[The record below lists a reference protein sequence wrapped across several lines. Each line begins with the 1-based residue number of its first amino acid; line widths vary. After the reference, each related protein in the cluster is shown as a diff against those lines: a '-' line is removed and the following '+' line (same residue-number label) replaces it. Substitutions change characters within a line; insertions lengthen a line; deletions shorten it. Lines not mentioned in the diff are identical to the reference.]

1 MKKIITA
8 LLLILFLG
16 APSIAE
22 EVDYEQIYR
31 ELPVPDFSYIHD
43 VDPGEYYDTEKSAW
57 SPYPL
62 LRLTAPLY
70 FKTITIEP
78 GYYLLT
84 PRKQNDSWYILF
96 KVAGKVKYIIPA
108 YNRDLTPEMFYDENI
123 PKPKLTFTQ
132 KFHINTLNFVGKVF
146 PRSKRKPAPQTFLEM
161 TDLENNFVS
170 MVVYWGNYRYYLIL
184 RTIKL

>member
-62 LRLTAPLY
+62 LRLTAPQA
-70 FKTITIEP
+70 
-78 GYYLLT
+78 
-84 PRKQNDSWYILF
+84 RC
-96 KVAGKVKYIIPA
+96 
-108 YNRDLTPEMFYDENI
+108 
-123 PKPKLTFTQ
+123 
-132 KFHINTLNFVGKVF
+132 
-146 PRSKRKPAPQTFLEM
+146 
-161 TDLENNFVS
+161 
-170 MVVYWGNYRYYLIL
+170 
-184 RTIKL
+184 